1 MTLVHSS
8 LFSQVLFIIFSLDK
22 FSFLDKTKK
31 RKKNH
36 KPCAFLIK
44 KMFDLSTTL
53 IFQHLIDRV
62 VQKSM
67 LLEWRNEKLQII
79 MHDMDIK
86 KRISAMPDVS
96 GWLFATLKCWCIRL

>member
-1 MTLVHSS
+1 
-8 LFSQVLFIIFSLDK
+8 
-22 FSFLDKTKK
+22 
-31 RKKNH
+31 
-36 KPCAFLIK
+36 
-44 KMFDLSTTL
+44 MFDFSTTL

>member
-1 MTLVHSS
+1 
-8 LFSQVLFIIFSLDK
+8 
-22 FSFLDKTKK
+22 
-31 RKKNH
+31 
-36 KPCAFLIK
+36 
-44 KMFDLSTTL
+44 MFDLSTTL

-96 GWLFATLKCWCIRL
+96 GWLFATLKCWCISIEKVCIILWWHNINTTGYGQVK

>member
-1 MTLVHSS
+1 
-8 LFSQVLFIIFSLDK
+8 
-22 FSFLDKTKK
+22 
-31 RKKNH
+31 
-36 KPCAFLIK
+36 
-44 KMFDLSTTL
+44 MFDLSTTL

-79 MHDMDIK
+79 MHDMDTK

-96 GWLFATLKCWCIRL
+96 GWLFATLKCWCISIEKVCIILWWHNINTTGYGQVK